1 MELVWMVLGLLVA
14 LTSAMSRRHRDAT
27 PYIDDDSHQLW
38 SSETADLMEGEQVD
52 AHLLEHHDPCL
63 AHFCERGRVC
73 RLDHVSQPQ
82 CECQPFCSRHRKLV
96 CGTDQRL
103 YLNHCELHRAACVTG
118 AKIHIDRSRKCFR
131 KGLMPIT
138 WDNTP
143 TPATPAPP
151 PEEEEEEKEAQALRE
166 LNSLIRDDLTQ
177 GGGAVLTTRSPVE
190 DEEEEE
196 DEDEEEDEEGS
207 TNLEMNDESDHDN
220 KIRGGGACSIQQYEI
235 LKDNLL
241 LYHHARLMAE
251 KGRGSEREYLVGLMF
266 SKFDTN
272 NNGALD
278 KDELVQV
285 SQVEEVNRLAE
296 DCSLV
301 DMLRYDDSNTDGHLN
316 LNEFYTA
323 FSKLYSV
330 SVVSLDKALEVNHV
344 SARVGDNL
352 EIKCDVTGTPTPPIV
367 WRRNSLDLAAL
378 NSEDI
383 RVFMDGSLYLTRLQ
397 LVHAGNYTCHA
408 DRNKDVVQTH
418 ILTVH
423 TVPTVQV
430 TPHIQSLR
438 PGEEAIMSCRA
449 TGEPFPKVEWLKND
463 EPLRVD
469 IPHKYEVV
477 GNGTQLR
484 VRNIGYADTGAYMC
498 QATSVGGMARD
509 ISSLIVQENPAPTGE
524 QQESRVFVFHDW
536 GIAVYEPDECRL
548 FHVIQGTDV
557 IPGTQEYVCG
567 DKGTNCSWGRAINV
581 AERYIYVTQPRRDR
595 VLVVSVPQ
603 MVVVDVIV
611 TDQYPVDLSY
621 VPNLDQVW
629 VLNWRS
635 TKDEGVKTIQ
645 VIRDA
650 SQKKKHHTV
659 HPEPI
664 DGHFDLVKNLFVPA
678 TQDLGHDFRY
688 AYVTHTNQRGLYK
701 LDLANMKYVKTVDL
715 TPYNCVP
722 QHLVFSS
729 LHGLVVMDCHEPVT
743 GRRTGQLVLDYLTD
757 AVLSHKTTLM
767 GQPHVV
773 PDSSLIVTVD
783 TFNHVKIVVQKVTD
797 HGLDY
802 VFDVIT
808 TLNVSDVTFFPSR
821 LTHSYDLYA
830 ASTDKDDIFF
840 LDLQSGKVEM
850 ITGVGKAMQPG
861 LTEWSNTNRPIVSSG
876 VFGHYMVSPAEAAIF
891 VINGETRTVNCE
903 IGSLVHP
910 RLAVW
915 ITRKYM

>member
-1 MELVWMVLGLLVA
+1 MDRIVVLLAVMSLAG

-27 PYIDDDSHQLW
+27 PYIDDDSNQLW
-38 SSETADLMEGEQVD
+38 GADDPAGPVEGENVD
-52 AHLLEHHDPCL
+52 AHFLEHHDPCQ

-73 RLDHVSQPQ
+73 RIDGRGKPG

-96 CGTDQRL
+96 CGDDGRL
-103 YLNHCELHRAACVTG
+103 YLNHCELHRAACFIGMT
-118 AKIHIDRSRKCFR
+118 IHIDRSRRCFR
-131 KGLMPIT
+131 KGLQPVT
-138 WDNTP
+138 WDSSP
-143 TPATPAPP
+143 SPATPAPAVADP
-151 PEEEEEEKEAQALRE
+151 AL
-166 LNSLIRDDLTQ
+166 NQISPDIRNDLTQ
-177 GGGAVLTTRSPVE
+177 RGGAVLTTRSPIE
-190 DEEEEE
+190 DQGGEEEEE
-196 DEDEEEDEEGS
+196 EEEEKAEGTKLEEPEKRGDP
-207 TNLEMNDESDHDN
+207 NDPEISGN
-220 KIRGGGACSIQQYEI
+220 SCSMQQYEI

-278 KDELVQV
+278 HEELTQV
-285 SQVEEVNRLAE
+285 SEMEEVSRLAE
-296 DCSLV
+296 ECSLV
-301 DMLRYDDSNTDGHLN
+301 DMLRYDDTDGDGHLS

-323 FSKLYSV
+323 FSV

-344 SARVGDNL
+344 SARVEDNL
-352 EIKCDVTGTPTPPIV
+352 EIKCDVTGTPSPPIV
-367 WRRNSLDLAAL
+367 WRRNGLDLAAL

-383 RVFMDGSLYLTRLQ
+383 RVFVDGSLYLTRLQ
-397 LVHAGNYTCHA
+397 LIHAGNYTCHA

-438 PGEEAIMSCRA
+438 PGEEAVMSCRA
-449 TGEPFPKVEWLKND
+449 TGEPFPKQVEWLKND

-469 IPHKYEVV
+469 IPHKYQVV

-509 ISSLIVQENPAPTGE
+509 ISSLVVQENPAPTGE

-536 GIAVYEPDECRL
+536 GVAVYEPDECRL

-595 VLVVSVPQ
+595 VLVVSVQQ

-611 TDQYPVDLSY
+611 TDQYPVEVSY

-664 DGHFDLVKNLFVPA
+664 DGHFDLVKNLFVPP

-729 LHGLVVMDCHEPVT
+729 LHGLVVMECHEPVT

-767 GQPHVV
+767 GTPHVV
-773 PDSSLIVTVD
+773 PDSSLVITVD
-783 TFNHVKIVVQKVTD
+783 TLYHVKIVVQKVTD
-797 HGLDY
+797 HGLEY

-821 LTHSYDLYA
+821 LTHSYDMYA

-840 LDLQSGKVEM
+840 LDLHTGKVEM
-850 ITGVGKAMQPG
+850 ITGVGKAMSPS
-861 LTEWSNTNRPIVSSG
+861 LAEWGNTNRGIVSSG

-915 ITRKYM
+915 VTRKYI

>member
-1 MELVWMVLGLLVA
+1 MEREWLVLALLLVMA
-14 LTSAMSRRHRDAT
+14 NAMSRRHRDAT

-38 SSETADLMEGEQVD
+38 TEDASGGPVDGEDVSTRLLQESE
-52 AHLLEHHDPCL
+52 PCQS
-63 AHFCERGRVC
+63 HFCERGRVC
-73 RLDHVSQPQ
+73 RLDWQGEPT

-96 CGTDQRL
+96 CGTDGLL

-118 AKIHIDRSRKCFR
+118 KAIHIDRTRKCFR
-131 KGLMPIT
+131 KGLQPIT
-138 WDNTP
+138 WDNNTP
-143 TPATPAPP
+143 TSATPAPDLSDP
-151 PEEEEEEKEAQALRE
+151 ALKQ
-166 LNSLIRDDLTQ
+166 LTPIVRDDLTQ
-177 GGGAVLTTRSPVE
+177 GGGAVLTTRSPLEVAQ
-190 DEEEEE
+190 EEEETKMEDPMEEEVPE
-196 DEDEEEDEEGS
+196 DEMKQEGAAAKQED
-207 TNLEMNDESDHDN
+207 TL
-220 KIRGGGACSIQQYEI
+220 CSMQQYEI

-278 KDELVQV
+278 RDELVQV
-285 SQVEEVNRLAE
+285 SQAEEVSRLAE
-296 DCSLV
+296 ECSLV
-301 DMLRYDDSNTDGHLN
+301 DMLRYDDPNDDGHLS

-323 FSKLYSV
+323 FSV

-367 WRRNSLDLAAL
+367 WRRNGLDLAAL

-383 RVFMDGSLYLTRLQ
+383 RVFVDGSLYLTRLQ

-438 PGEEAIMSCRA
+438 PGEEAIMNCRA

-509 ISSLIVQENPAPTGE
+509 ISSLVVQENPAPTGE
-524 QQESRVFVFHDW
+524 QQETRVFVFHDW

-595 VLVVSVPQ
+595 VLVVSVQQ

-664 DGHFDLVKNLFVPA
+664 DGHFDLVKDLFVPP

-729 LHGLVVMDCHEPVT
+729 LHGLVVMDCQEPVT

-757 AVLSHKTTLM
+757 AVLSHKTNLM
-767 GQPHVV
+767 GRPHVV
-773 PDSSLIVTVD
+773 PDSSLVVTVD
-783 TFNHVKIVVQKVTD
+783 TLYHVKIVVQKVTD
-797 HGLDY
+797 HGLEY
-802 VFDVIT
+802 VYDVIT

-840 LDLQSGKVEM
+840 LELHTGKVEM
-850 ITGVGKAMQPG
+850 ITGVGKAMPPE
-861 LTEWSNTNRPIVSSG
+861 LAEWSNTNRAIVSAG
-876 VFGHYMVSPAEAAIF
+876 VFGHYMVSPSEAAIF

-915 ITRKYM
+915 VTKKYI

>member
-1 MELVWMVLGLLVA
+1 MKRAWLVLAVLA
-14 LTSAMSRRHRDAT
+14 LANAMSRRHRDAT
-27 PYIDDDSHQLW
+27 PYIDDESHQLW
-38 SSETADLMEGEQVD
+38 CSESAYMVEGKQVD
-52 AHLLEHHDPCL
+52 AHVLEHHDPCQ

-73 RLDHVSQPQ
+73 RLNHVGDPQ

-96 CGTDQRL
+96 CGTDGRL

-118 AKIHIDRSRKCFR
+118 AKIHIDRSRKCFK

-143 TPATPAPP
+143 MPATPAPDLDDP
-151 PEEEEEEKEAQALRE
+151 AVKQ
-166 LNSLIRDDLTQ
+166 LNSVVRDDLTQ
-177 GGGAVLTTRSPVE
+177 GGGAVLTTRPP
-190 DEEEEE
+190 EEEEE
-196 DEDEEEDEEGS
+196 QQEDTTQMEEDHEAQR
-207 TNLEMNDESDHDN
+207 DQAN
-220 KIRGGGACSIQQYEI
+220 KTPHENPCSMQQYEI

-278 KDELVQV
+278 KDELEQV
-285 SQVEEVNRLAE
+285 SQMEEVSRLAE

-301 DMLRYDDSNTDGHLN
+301 DMLRYDDANSDGHLN

-323 FSKLYSV
+323 FSV

-367 WRRNSLDLAAL
+367 WRRNGLDLAAL

-536 GIAVYEPDECRL
+536 GVAVYEPDECRL

-611 TDQYPVDLSY
+611 TDQYPVDLAY

-678 TQDLGHDFRY
+678 TQDDHPQQDLGHDFRY

-757 AVLSHKTTLM
+757 AVLSHKATLM
-767 GQPHVV
+767 GQPHVA
-773 PDSSLIVTVD
+773 PDSSLVVTVD
-783 TFNHVKIVVQKVTD
+783 TENHVKIVVQKVTD

-802 VFDVIT
+802 EFDVIT

-840 LDLQSGKVEM
+840 LDLHTGKVEM
-850 ITGVGKAMQPG
+850 ITGVGKAMPPA
-861 LTEWSNTNRPIVSSG
+861 LAEWSNTNRAIVSSG

-915 ITRKYM
+915 VTRKYI

>member
-1 MELVWMVLGLLVA
+1 MDRIVVLLAVMSLAG

-27 PYIDDDSHQLW
+27 PYIDDDSNQLW
-38 SSETADLMEGEQVD
+38 GADDPAGPVEGENVD
-52 AHLLEHHDPCL
+52 AHFLEHHDPCQ

-73 RLDHVSQPQ
+73 RIDGRGKPG

-96 CGTDQRL
+96 CGDDGRL
-103 YLNHCELHRAACVTG
+103 YLNHCELHRAACFIGMT
-118 AKIHIDRSRKCFR
+118 IHIDRSRRCFR
-131 KGLMPIT
+131 KGLQPVT
-138 WDNTP
+138 WDSSP
-143 TPATPAPP
+143 SPATPAPAVADP
-151 PEEEEEEKEAQALRE
+151 AL
-166 LNSLIRDDLTQ
+166 NQISPDIRNDLTQ
-177 GGGAVLTTRSPVE
+177 RGGAVLTTRSPIE
-190 DEEEEE
+190 DQGGEEEEE
-196 DEDEEEDEEGS
+196 EEEEKAEGTKLEEPEKRGDP
-207 TNLEMNDESDHDN
+207 NDPEISGN
-220 KIRGGGACSIQQYEI
+220 SCSMQQYEI

-278 KDELVQV
+278 HEELTQV
-285 SQVEEVNRLAE
+285 SEMEEVSRLAE
-296 DCSLV
+296 ECSLV
-301 DMLRYDDSNTDGHLN
+301 DMLRYDDTDGDGHLS

-323 FSKLYSV
+323 FSV

-344 SARVGDNL
+344 SARVEDNL
-352 EIKCDVTGTPTPPIV
+352 EIKCDVTGTPSPPIV
-367 WRRNSLDLAAL
+367 WRRNGLDLAAL

-383 RVFMDGSLYLTRLQ
+383 RVFVDGSLYLTRLQ
-397 LVHAGNYTCHA
+397 LIHAGNYTCHA

-438 PGEEAIMSCRA
+438 PGEEAVMSCRA

-469 IPHKYEVV
+469 IPHKYQVV

-509 ISSLIVQENPAPTGE
+509 ISSLVVQENPAPTGE

-536 GIAVYEPDECRL
+536 GVAVYEPDECRL

-595 VLVVSVPQ
+595 VLVVSVQQ

-611 TDQYPVDLSY
+611 TDQYPVEVSY

-664 DGHFDLVKNLFVPA
+664 DGHFDLVKNLFVPP

-729 LHGLVVMDCHEPVT
+729 LHGLVVMECHEPVT

-767 GQPHVV
+767 GTPHVV
-773 PDSSLIVTVD
+773 PDSSLVITVD
-783 TFNHVKIVVQKVTD
+783 TLYHVKIVVQKVTD
-797 HGLDY
+797 HGLEY

-821 LTHSYDLYA
+821 LTHSYDMYA

-840 LDLQSGKVEM
+840 LDLHTGKVEM
-850 ITGVGKAMQPG
+850 ITGVGKAMSPS
-861 LTEWSNTNRPIVSSG
+861 LAEWGNTNRGIVSSG

-915 ITRKYM
+915 VTRKYI

>member
-1 MELVWMVLGLLVA
+1 ME
-14 LTSAMSRRHRDAT
+14 SRRHRDAT

-38 SSETADLMEGEQVD
+38 SSEAVDLLEGEQVD
-52 AHLLEHHDPCL
+52 SHLLEHHDPCQ

-73 RLDHVSQPQ
+73 RLDHMSEPQ

-96 CGTDQRL
+96 CGTDGRL

-138 WDNTP
+138 WDNSP
-143 TPATPAPP
+143 TPATPAP
-151 PEEEEEEKEAQALRE
+151 ALE
-166 LNSLIRDDLTQ
+166 DDDDPALTQLNTLIRDDLTQ
-177 GGGAVLTTRSPVE
+177 GGGAVLTTRPPME
-190 DEEEEE
+190 EEMEEEEA
-196 DEDEEEDEEGS
+196 
-207 TNLEMNDESDHDN
+207 TKMEMEQEANQEQDN
-220 KIRGGGACSIQQYEI
+220 
-235 LKDNLL
+235 KDNLVV
-241 LYHHARLMAE
+241 YHHARLMAE

-272 NNGALD
+272 NNGVLD
-278 KDELVQV
+278 KLELEQV
-285 SQVEEVNRLAE
+285 S
-296 DCSLV
+296 
-301 DMLRYDDSNTDGHLN
+301 
-316 LNEFYTA
+316 
-323 FSKLYSV
+323 SV

-352 EIKCDVTGTPTPPIV
+352 EIKCDVTGTPNPPIV
-367 WRRNSLDLAAL
+367 WRRNGLDLAAL

-383 RVFMDGSLYLTRLQ
+383 RVFTDGSLYLTRLQ

-438 PGEEAIMSCRA
+438 PGEQAIMSCRA

-536 GIAVYEPDECRL
+536 GVAVYEPDECRL

-595 VLVVSVPQ
+595 V
-603 MVVVDVIV
+603 IV
-611 TDQYPVDLSY
+611 TDQFPVDLSY

-664 DGHFDLVKNLFVPA
+664 DGHFDLVKNLFVPD

-688 AYVTHTNQRGLYK
+688 GYVTHTNQRGLYK

-757 AVLSHKTTLM
+757 AVLSHKPTLM
-767 GQPHVV
+767 GRPHVV
-773 PDSSLIVTVD
+773 PDSSLVVTVD
-783 TFNHVKIVVQKVTD
+783 ILKHVKIVVQKVTD

-830 ASTDKDDIFF
+830 ASSDKDDIFF
-840 LDLQSGKVEM
+840 LDLQTGKVEM
-850 ITGVGKAMQPG
+850 ITGVGKAMLPG
-861 LTEWSNTNRPIVSSG
+861 LAEWSNTNRAIVSSG

>member
-1 MELVWMVLGLLVA
+1 MDRIVVLLAVMSLAG

-27 PYIDDDSHQLW
+27 PYIDDDSNQLW
-38 SSETADLMEGEQVD
+38 GADDPAGPVEGENVD
-52 AHLLEHHDPCL
+52 AHFLEHHDPCQ

-73 RLDHVSQPQ
+73 RIDGRGKPG

-96 CGTDQRL
+96 CGDDGRL
-103 YLNHCELHRAACVTG
+103 YLNHCELHRAACFIGMT
-118 AKIHIDRSRKCFR
+118 IHIDRSRRCFR
-131 KGLMPIT
+131 KGLQPVT
-138 WDNTP
+138 WDSSP
-143 TPATPAPP
+143 SPATPAPAVADP
-151 PEEEEEEKEAQALRE
+151 AL
-166 LNSLIRDDLTQ
+166 NQISPDIRNDLTQ
-177 GGGAVLTTRSPVE
+177 RGGAVLTTRSPIE
-190 DEEEEE
+190 DQGGEEEEE
-196 DEDEEEDEEGS
+196 EEEEKAEGTKLEEPEKRGDP
-207 TNLEMNDESDHDN
+207 NDPEISGN
-220 KIRGGGACSIQQYEI
+220 SCSMQQYEI

-278 KDELVQV
+278 HEELTQV
-285 SQVEEVNRLAE
+285 SEMEEVSRLAE
-296 DCSLV
+296 ECSLV
-301 DMLRYDDSNTDGHLN
+301 DMLRYDDTDGDGHLS

-344 SARVGDNL
+344 SARVEDNL
-352 EIKCDVTGTPTPPIV
+352 EIKCDVTGTPSPPIV
-367 WRRNSLDLAAL
+367 WRRNGLDLAAL

-383 RVFMDGSLYLTRLQ
+383 RVFVDGSLYLTRLQ
-397 LVHAGNYTCHA
+397 LIHAGNYTCHA

-438 PGEEAIMSCRA
+438 PGEEAVMSCRA

-469 IPHKYEVV
+469 IPHKYQVV

-509 ISSLIVQENPAPTGE
+509 ISSLVVQENPAPTGE

-536 GIAVYEPDECRL
+536 GVAVYEPDECRL

-595 VLVVSVPQ
+595 VLVVSVQQ

-611 TDQYPVDLSY
+611 TDQYPVEVSY

-664 DGHFDLVKNLFVPA
+664 DGHFDLVKNLFVPP

-729 LHGLVVMDCHEPVT
+729 LHGLVVMECHEPVT

-767 GQPHVV
+767 GTPHVV
-773 PDSSLIVTVD
+773 PDSSLVITVD
-783 TFNHVKIVVQKVTD
+783 TLYHVKIVVQKVTD
-797 HGLDY
+797 HGLEY

-821 LTHSYDLYA
+821 LTHSYDMYA

-840 LDLQSGKVEM
+840 LDLHTGKVEM
-850 ITGVGKAMQPG
+850 ITGVGKAMSPS
-861 LTEWSNTNRPIVSSG
+861 LAEWGNTNRGIVSSG

-915 ITRKYM
+915 VTRKYI

>member
-1 MELVWMVLGLLVA
+1 MERAWLVLGLLA

-38 SSETADLMEGEQVD
+38 SSEAVDLLEGEQVD
-52 AHLLEHHDPCL
+52 SHLLEHHDPCQ

-73 RLDHVSQPQ
+73 RLDHMSEPQ

-96 CGTDQRL
+96 CGTDGRL

-131 KGLMPIT
+131 KAGLMPIT
-138 WDNTP
+138 WDNSP
-143 TPATPAPP
+143 TPATPAP
-151 PEEEEEEKEAQALRE
+151 ALE
-166 LNSLIRDDLTQ
+166 DDDDPALTQLNTLIRDDLTQ
-177 GGGAVLTTRSPVE
+177 GGGAVLTTRPPME
-190 DEEEEE
+190 EEMEEEEA
-196 DEDEEEDEEGS
+196 
-207 TNLEMNDESDHDN
+207 TKMEMEQEANQEQDN
-220 KIRGGGACSIQQYEI
+220 KVVSGSPCTMQQYEL
-235 LKDNLL
+235 LKDNLVV
-241 LYHHARLMAE
+241 YHHARLMAE

-272 NNGALD
+272 NNGVLD
-278 KDELVQV
+278 KLELEQV
-285 SQVEEVNRLAE
+285 SQLEEVSRLAE
-296 DCSLV
+296 DCTLV
-301 DMLRYDDSNTDGHLN
+301 DLLRYDDANTDGHLN

-323 FSKLYSV
+323 FSV

-352 EIKCDVTGTPTPPIV
+352 EIKCDVTGTPNPPIV
-367 WRRNSLDLAAL
+367 WRRNGLDLAAL

-383 RVFMDGSLYLTRLQ
+383 RVFTDGSLYLTRLQ

-438 PGEEAIMSCRA
+438 PGEQAIMSCRA

-536 GIAVYEPDECRL
+536 GVAVYEPDECRL

-611 TDQYPVDLSY
+611 TDQFPVDLSY

-645 VIRDA
+645 VINRVIRDA

-664 DGHFDLVKNLFVPA
+664 DGHFDLVKNLFVPD

-688 AYVTHTNQRGLYK
+688 GYVTHTNQRGLYK

-757 AVLSHKTTLM
+757 AVLSHKPTLM
-767 GQPHVV
+767 GRPHVV
-773 PDSSLIVTVD
+773 PDSSLVVTVD
-783 TFNHVKIVVQKVTD
+783 ILKHVKIVVQKVTD

-830 ASTDKDDIFF
+830 ASSDKDDIFF
-840 LDLQSGKVEM
+840 LDLQTGKVEM
-850 ITGVGKAMQPG
+850 ITGVGKAMLPG
-861 LTEWSNTNRPIVSSG
+861 LAEWSNTNRAIVSSG

>member
-1 MELVWMVLGLLVA
+1 
-14 LTSAMSRRHRDAT
+14 MSRRHRDAT

-38 SSETADLMEGEQVD
+38 SSEAADLLEGEQVD
-52 AHLLEHHDPCL
+52 AHLLEH
-63 AHFCERGRVC
+63 
-73 RLDHVSQPQ
+73 Q
-82 CECQPFCSRHRKLV
+82 
-96 CGTDQRL
+96 
-103 YLNHCELHRAACVTG
+103 
-118 AKIHIDRSRKCFR
+118 
-131 KGLMPIT
+131 GLMPIT

-143 TPATPAPP
+143 TPATPAP
-151 PEEEEEEKEAQALRE
+151 ALE
-166 LNSLIRDDLTQ
+166 DDDPAIKQLNTLIRDDLTQ
-177 GGGAVLTTRSPVE
+177 GGGAVLTTRPPVE
-190 DEEEEE
+190 EEKDEE
-196 DEDEEEDEEGS
+196 DDDEEGS
-207 TNLEMNDESDHDN
+207 TNLEVDEDENQDN
-220 KIRGGGACSIQQYEI
+220 KVSGSSCSMQQYEI

-285 SQVEEVNRLAE
+285 SQLEEVSRLAE

-301 DMLRYDDSNTDGHLN
+301 DMLRYDDANTDGHLN

-323 FSKLYSV
+323 FSV

-367 WRRNSLDLAAL
+367 WRRNGLDLAAL

-438 PGEEAIMSCRA
+438 PSEEAIMSCRA

-536 GIAVYEPDECRL
+536 GVAVYEPDECRL

-635 TKDEGVKTIQ
+635 TKNEGVKTIQ

-729 LHGLVVMDCHEPVT
+729 LHGLVVMDCEEPVT

-773 PDSSLIVTVD
+773 PDSSLVVTVD
-783 TFNHVKIVVQKVTD
+783 TLNHVKIVVQKVTD

-850 ITGVGKAMQPG
+850 ITGVGKAMLPG

>member
-1 MELVWMVLGLLVA
+1 MTGFAMDRIIVLLAVMCLAG

-27 PYIDDDSHQLW
+27 PYIDDDSNQLW
-38 SSETADLMEGEQVD
+38 GAEDPAGPAEGETVD
-52 AHLLEHHDPCL
+52 AHFLEHHDPCQ

-73 RLDHVSQPQ
+73 RIDGRGKPG

-96 CGTDQRL
+96 CGDDGRL
-103 YLNHCELHRAACVTG
+103 YLNHCELHRAACFIGMT
-118 AKIHIDRSRKCFR
+118 IHIDRSRRCFR
-131 KGLMPIT
+131 KGLQPVT
-138 WDNTP
+138 WDSSP
-143 TPATPAPP
+143 SRHTPAPAVADP
-151 PEEEEEEKEAQALRE
+151 AL
-166 LNSLIRDDLTQ
+166 NQISPDIRNDLTQ
-177 GGGAVLTTRSPVE
+177 RGGAVLTTRSPIE
-190 DEEEEE
+190 DDQRGEEEEE
-196 DEDEEEDEEGS
+196 EEEAEAEDRRAEG
-207 TNLEMNDESDHDN
+207 TKLEDSNS
-220 KIRGGGACSIQQYEI
+220 CSMQQYEI

-278 KDELVQV
+278 HEELTQV
-285 SQVEEVNRLAE
+285 SEMEEVSRLAE
-296 DCSLV
+296 ECSLV
-301 DMLRYDDSNTDGHLN
+301 DMLRYDDGDGDGHLS

-344 SARVGDNL
+344 SARVEDNL
-352 EIKCDVTGTPTPPIV
+352 EIKCDVTGTPSPPIV
-367 WRRNSLDLAAL
+367 WRRNGLDLAAL

-383 RVFMDGSLYLTRLQ
+383 RVFVDGSLYLTRLQ
-397 LVHAGNYTCHA
+397 LIHAGNYTCHA

-438 PGEEAIMSCRA
+438 PGEEAVMSCRA

-469 IPHKYEVV
+469 IPHKYQVV

-509 ISSLIVQENPAPTGE
+509 ISSLVVQENPAPTGE

-536 GIAVYEPDECRL
+536 GVAVYEPDECRL

-595 VLVVSVPQ
+595 VLVVSVQQ

-611 TDQYPVDLSY
+611 TDQYPVEVSY

-664 DGHFDLVKNLFVPA
+664 DGHFDLVKNLFVPP

-729 LHGLVVMDCHEPVT
+729 LHGLVVMECHEPVT

-767 GQPHVV
+767 GTPHVV
-773 PDSSLIVTVD
+773 PDSSLVITVD
-783 TFNHVKIVVQKVTD
+783 TLYHVKIVVQKVTD
-797 HGLDY
+797 HGLEY

-821 LTHSYDLYA
+821 LTHSYDMYA

-840 LDLQSGKVEM
+840 LDLHTGKVEM
-850 ITGVGKAMQPG
+850 ITGVGKAMSPS
-861 LTEWSNTNRPIVSSG
+861 LAEWGNTNRGIVSSG

-915 ITRKYM
+915 VTRKYI

>member
-1 MELVWMVLGLLVA
+1 MERAWLVLGLLA

-38 SSETADLMEGEQVD
+38 SSEAVDLLEGEQVD
-52 AHLLEHHDPCL
+52 SHLLEHHDPCQ

-73 RLDHVSQPQ
+73 RLDHMSEPQ

-96 CGTDQRL
+96 CGTDGRL

-131 KGLMPIT
+131 KAGLMPIT
-138 WDNTP
+138 WDNSP
-143 TPATPAPP
+143 TPATPAP
-151 PEEEEEEKEAQALRE
+151 ALE
-166 LNSLIRDDLTQ
+166 DDDDPALTQLNTLIRDDLTQ
-177 GGGAVLTTRSPVE
+177 GGGAVLTTRPPME
-190 DEEEEE
+190 EEMEEEEA
-196 DEDEEEDEEGS
+196 
-207 TNLEMNDESDHDN
+207 TKMEMEQEANQEQDN
-220 KIRGGGACSIQQYEI
+220 KVVSGSPCTMQQYEL
-235 LKDNLL
+235 LKDNLVV
-241 LYHHARLMAE
+241 YHHARLMAE

-272 NNGALD
+272 NNGVLD
-278 KDELVQV
+278 KLELEQV
-285 SQVEEVNRLAE
+285 SQLEEVSRLAE
-296 DCSLV
+296 DCTLV
-301 DMLRYDDSNTDGHLN
+301 DLLRYDDANTDGHLN

-323 FSKLYSV
+323 FSV

-352 EIKCDVTGTPTPPIV
+352 EIKCDVTGTPNPPIV
-367 WRRNSLDLAAL
+367 WRRNGLDLAAL

-383 RVFMDGSLYLTRLQ
+383 RVFTDGSLYLTRLQ

-438 PGEEAIMSCRA
+438 PGEQAIMSCRA

-536 GIAVYEPDECRL
+536 GVAVYEPDECRL

-611 TDQYPVDLSY
+611 TDQFPVDLSY

-664 DGHFDLVKNLFVPA
+664 DGHFDLVKNLFVPD

-688 AYVTHTNQRGLYK
+688 GYVTHTNQRGLYK

-757 AVLSHKTTLM
+757 AVLSHKPTLM
-767 GQPHVV
+767 GRPHVV
-773 PDSSLIVTVD
+773 PDSSLVVTVD
-783 TFNHVKIVVQKVTD
+783 ILKHVKIVVQKVTD

-830 ASTDKDDIFF
+830 ASSDKDDIFF
-840 LDLQSGKVEM
+840 LDLQTGKVEM
-850 ITGVGKAMQPG
+850 ITGVGKAMLPG
-861 LTEWSNTNRPIVSSG
+861 LAEWSNTNRAIVSSG

>member
-1 MELVWMVLGLLVA
+1 MILALV
-14 LTSAMSRRHRDAT
+14 TFSSAMSRRHRDAT
-27 PYIDDDSHQLW
+27 PYFDDESHRLW
-38 SSETADLMEGEQVD
+38 SSDAAELLEGETVD
-52 AHLLEHHDPCL
+52 AHVIQHHDPCQ

-73 RLDHVSQPQ
+73 RLDHVGEPQ

-96 CGTDQRL
+96 CGNDGRL
-103 YLNHCELHRAACVTG
+103 YLNHCELHRAACFSG
-118 AKIHIDRSRKCFR
+118 ARIHIDRSRKCFR

-143 TPATPAPP
+143 SPATPAPRTR
-151 PEEEEEEKEAQALRE
+151 EEKLDLEPPQ
-166 LNSLIRDDLTQ
+166 IRDDLTQ
-177 GGGAVLTTRSPVE
+177 GGGAVLTTRSPLE
-190 DEEEEE
+190 DDQNKLQNEVTHLE
-196 DEDEEEDEEGS
+196 DGEQQDELVSSSSSSSSDSISNNSGS
-207 TNLEMNDESDHDN
+207 SSSSSSSSASPNSL
-220 KIRGGGACSIQQYEI
+220 CSLQQYEI

-251 KGRGSEREYLVGLMF
+251 NGRGSEREYLVSLMF

-278 KDELVQV
+278 RTELTQV
-285 SQVEEVNRLAE
+285 SQEEEVSRLAE
-296 DCSLV
+296 DCSLA
-301 DMLRYDDSNTDGHLN
+301 DLLHFDDTNNDGQLN

-323 FSKLYSV
+323 FSV
-330 SVVSLDKALEVNHV
+330 SVVSLDKALEVNQV

-367 WRRNSLDLAAL
+367 WRRNGLDLAAL

-438 PGEEAIMSCRA
+438 PGEEAVMSCRA
-449 TGEPFPKVEWLKND
+449 TGEPFPKVDWLKND

-469 IPHKYEVV
+469 IPHKYQVV

-536 GIAVYEPDECRL
+536 GVAVYEPDECRL

-581 AERYIYVTQPRRDR
+581 AERYIYVTQPRLDR

-635 TKDEGVKTIQ
+635 TKDDGIKTIQ

-664 DGHFDLVKNLFVPA
+664 DGHFDLVENLFVPS

-722 QHLVFSS
+722 QHVVFSS
-729 LHGLVVMDCHEPVT
+729 LHGLVVMDCQEPVT

-757 AVLSHKTTLM
+757 AVLSHKPSLT
-767 GQPHVV
+767 GEPHVV
-773 PDSSLIVTVD
+773 PDSSLAVTVD
-783 TFNHVKIVVQKVTD
+783 TQDHVKIVVQKVTD

-802 VFDVIT
+802 MFDVIT

-821 LTHSYDLYA
+821 LTHSYDLFA

-840 LDLQSGKVEM
+840 LDLHTGKVEM
-850 ITGVGKAMQPG
+850 ITGVGRAMSADLAQ
-861 LTEWSNTNRPIVSSG
+861 WRNTNRPIVSSG
-876 VFGHYMVSPAEAAIF
+876 VFGHFMVSPAEAAIF

-915 ITRKYM
+915 VTRKYI